1 MTLVGRDLVSVFDL
15 TNAEIEGLFA
25 LADEMGQH
33 VRTKTDT
40 ARGKLMTTLF
50 YEPSTRTRLSFEA
63 AMLRLGGDVLSCAE
77 VTSSTS
83 VAKGETIADT
93 VRIVES
99 YADIIVMRHPLEGS
113 ARVAADYAAV
123 PVINAGDGSHEHPT
137 QTLLDLYT
145 IRKEKGGI
153 EGVWVALV
161 GDLKHARTAHSLAY
175 GLARFGAKIACVAP
189 AGLELPREIT
199 DRMRERYDAVTYQY
213 RSLDELVADPDLVR
227 SRKVLEHDEQ
237 LALTSNA
244 ISLFDALYVTR
255 VQRERFTS
263 PEEFGVARKS
273 YSLTADMLR
282 QARPDALVMH
292 PLPRVDELHYD
303 IDADPRAAY
312 FRQAAYGVPVR
323 MALLAAV
330 LGVHGLK
337 VGRSDEPERHPPR
350 RITAPDVTCS
360 NPRCVTTQERY
371 LPALFEP
378 VGATGRKLRCVY
390 CERITVIPP
399 EATA

>member
-15 TNAEIEGLFA
+15 SNGEIEAIFA
-25 LADEMGQH
+25 LADEMAQH
-33 VRTKTDT
+33 VRSKLDI
-40 ARGKLMTTLF
+40 AGGKLMATIF

-63 AMLRLGGDVLSCAE
+63 AMLRLGGDVLSCPE
-77 VTSSTS
+77 VTSTS
-83 VAKGETIADT
+83 VAKGETVADT
-93 VRIVES
+93 VRIIES
-99 YADIIVMRHPLEGS
+99 YADVIVMRHPLEGS
-113 ARVAADYAAV
+113 ARVAADYASV
-123 PVINAGDGSHEHPT
+123 PVINAGDGAHEHPT

-145 IRKEKGGI
+145 IRQEKGRI

-189 AGLELPREIT
+189 QGLELPREIT
-199 DRMRERYDAVTYQY
+199 DRIRERYNAVTYEY
-213 RSLDELVADPDLVR
+213 RSLDEMVADPELVR
-227 SRKVLEHDEQ
+227 SRKVADPEEQ
-237 LALTSNA
+237 LELTSNA

-255 VQRERFTS
+255 VQRERFTAA
-263 PEEFGVARKS
+263 EQFEAARNS
-273 YSLTADMLR
+273 YAITADMLSR
-282 QARPDALVMH
+282 ARPDALVMH

-312 FRQAAYGVPVR
+312 FRQAAYGLPIR
-323 MALLAAV
+323 MALVAAM
-330 LGVHGLK
+330 LGLREIK
-337 VGRSDEPERHPPR
+337 VRRGADEPERRPAKKTTVDH
-350 RITAPDVTCS
+350 VTCS

-390 CERITVIPP
+390 CERITKVSQ
-399 EATA
+399 EASA

>member
-1 MTLVGRDLVSVFDL
+1 MALVGRDLISVFDL
-15 TNAEIEGLFA
+15 TNAEIEALFA
-25 LADEMGQH
+25 LADEMAPY
-33 VRTKTDT
+33 VRSKTEL
-40 ARGKLMTTLF
+40 ACGKMMATIF

-63 AMLRLGGDVLSCAE
+63 AMMRLGGDVLSCPE
-77 VTSSTS
+77 VTSTS

-93 VRIVES
+93 VRIIES
-99 YADIIVMRHPLEGS
+99 YADVIVMRHPFEGS
-113 ARVAADYAAV
+113 ARVAADYASV

-199 DRMRERYDAVTYQY
+199 DRIRERYNAVTYQY

-227 SRKVLEHDEQ
+227 PRKASAPDEQ
-237 LALTSNA
+237 LALTSNV

-255 VQRERFTS
+255 VQRERFAS
-263 PEEFGVARKS
+263 ADEFEVARHS
-273 YSLTADMLR
+273 YGITADMLR

-292 PLPRVDELHYD
+292 PLPRVDELHYE
-303 IDADPRAAY
+303 IDSDPRAAY
-312 FRQAAYGVPVR
+312 FRQAAYGLPVR
-323 MALLAAV
+323 MALIAAI
-330 LGVHGLK
+330 LGLVDVK
-337 VGRSDEPERHPPR
+337 ITRAEEPERHAPR
-350 RITAPDVTCS
+350 RLQPPGVTCS

-371 LPALFEP
+371 LPATFEP
-378 VGATGRKLRCVY
+378 VGATGRKLRCIY
-390 CERITVIPP
+390 CERITVLPQ
-399 EATA
+399 EAGA